1 MGQKVHPYGFRI
13 GVNRTWQSRWFA
25 EKKYSELLHEDLR
38 IRGELKK
45 AFVQAGISKLEIDRL
60 PNQLKIR
67 IHTSKPG
74 LVIGK
79 KGAGVDQLKRRLEAQ
94 VGREVVINIEEVV
107 RPELDAQLVSEAI
120 AFQLEKRIAFR
131 RAMRRAVESSKKFGA
146 KGIKVRCKGRLNGA
160 EIARAEWYLFG
171 RLPLTTLRA
180 DIDYG
185 FSEAKTSYGVVG
197 VKVWIFKG
205 EKETYLPKHHEDRIE
220 RPQDRPARRF

>member
-13 GVNRTWQSRWFA
+13 GVNRTWASRWFA
-25 EKKYSELLHEDLR
+25 EKKYSQLLHEDIK
-38 IRGELKK
+38 IREELKK
-45 AFVQAGISKLEIDRL
+45 QFVQAGISKVEIDRL
-60 PNQLKIR
+60 PNQLKVR

-79 KGAGVDQLKRRLEAQ
+79 KGAGVDQLKRKLEAQ

-107 RPELDAQLVSEAI
+107 RPELDAQLVAEQI
-120 AFQLEKRIAFR
+120 AFQLEKRVAFR
-131 RAMRRAVESSKKFGA
+131 RAMRRSVESSRKFGA

-185 FSEAKTSYGVVG
+185 FAEAKTSFGVIG
-197 VKVWIFKG
+197 VKVWIYKG
-205 EKETYLPKHHEDRIE
+205 ERVNYIPVKPEDRRE
-220 RPQDRPARRF
+220 RERSQ

>member
-1 MGQKVHPYGFRI
+1 LGQKVHPYGFRI

-25 EKKYSELLHEDLR
+25 EKNYSNLLHEDLR
-38 IRGELKK
+38 IREDLRKT
-45 AFVQAGISKLEIDRL
+45 FVQAGISKLEIDRL
-60 PNQLKIR
+60 PNQLKVR

-79 KGAGVDQLKRRLEAQ
+79 KGAGVDQLKRKLEKD

-107 RPELDAQLVSEAI
+107 RPELDAQLVSENI
-120 AFQLEKRIAFR
+120 AFQLEKRVAFR
-131 RAMRRAVESSKKFGA
+131 RAMRRSVESAKKFGC

-185 FSEAKTSYGVVG
+185 FSEAKTSYGVIG
-197 VKVWIFKG
+197 VKVWIYKG
-205 EKETYLPKHHEDRIE
+205 EKITYLPVRLEGDRRGGRE
-220 RPQDRPARRF
+220 R

>member
-25 EKKYSELLHEDLR
+25 EKNYSELLHEDLR
-38 IRGELKK
+38 IREQLKK
-45 AFVQAGISKLEIDRL
+45 TFVQAGISKLEIDRL
-60 PNQLKIR
+60 PNQLKVR

-79 KGAGVDQLKRRLEAQ
+79 KGAGVDQLKRKLEAE

-107 RPELDAQLVSEAI
+107 RPELDAQLVAETIS
-120 AFQLEKRIAFR
+120 FQLEKRVAFR
-131 RAMRRAVESSKKFGA
+131 RAMRRAVESCRKFGG

-160 EIARAEWYLFG
+160 EIARMEWYLFG

-185 FSEAKTSYGVVG
+185 FAEAKTSYGVIG
-197 VKVWIFKG
+197 VKVWIYKG
-205 EKETYLPKHHEDRIE
+205 EKETYLPRHEE
-220 RPQDRPARRF
+220 RR

>member
-25 EKKYSELLHEDLR
+25 EKNYAELLHEDIK
-38 IRGELKK
+38 IRAELKK
-45 AFVQAGISKLEIDRL
+45 TFVQAGISKLEIDRL
-60 PNQLKIR
+60 PNQLKVR

-79 KGAGVDQLKRRLEAQ
+79 KGAGVDQLKRKLEAQ
-94 VGREVVINIEEVV
+94 VGRDVVINIEEVV
-107 RPELDAQLVSEAI
+107 RPELDAQLVAENI
-120 AFQLEKRIAFR
+120 AFQLEKRVAFR
-131 RAMRRAVESSKKFGA
+131 RAMRRTVESAKKFGV

-160 EIARAEWYLFG
+160 EIARAEWYLYG

-197 VKVWIFKG
+197 VKVWMFKG
-205 EKETYLPKHHEDRIE
+205 ERDSYFPKQEE
-220 RPQDRPARRF
+220 RR

>member
-25 EKKYSELLHEDLR
+25 EKNYSNLLHEDLR
-38 IRGELKK
+38 IRQDLRKT
-45 AFVQAGISKLEIDRL
+45 FVQAGISKLEIDRL
-60 PNQLKIR
+60 PNQLKVR

-79 KGAGVDQLKRRLEAQ
+79 KGAGVDQLKRKLEKD

-107 RPELDAQLVSEAI
+107 RPELDAQLVSENI
-120 AFQLEKRIAFR
+120 AFQLEKRVAFR
-131 RAMRRAVESSKKFGA
+131 RAMRRSVESAKKFGC

-185 FSEAKTSYGVVG
+185 FSEAKTSYGVIG
-197 VKVWIFKG
+197 VKVWIYKG
-205 EKETYLPKHHEDRIE
+205 EKMTYLPVRHDTDRRGE
-220 RPQDRPARRF
+220 R

>member
-1 MGQKVHPYGFRI
+1 LGQKVHPYGFRI

-25 EKKYSELLHEDLR
+25 EKNYSELLHEDLR
-38 IRGELKK
+38 IREQLKK
-45 AFVQAGISKLEIDRL
+45 TFVQAGISKLEIDRL
-60 PNQLKIR
+60 PNQLKVR

-79 KGAGVDQLKRRLEAQ
+79 KGAGVDQLKRKLEAQ

-107 RPELDAQLVSEAI
+107 RPELDAQLVSETI
-120 AFQLEKRIAFR
+120 SFQLEKRVAFR
-131 RAMRRAVESSKKFGA
+131 RAMRRAVESARKFGC

-185 FSEAKTSYGVVG
+185 FAEAKTAYGVIG
-197 VKVWIFKG
+197 VKVWIYKG
-205 EKETYLPKHHEDRIE
+205 EKQTYLPRQHEDRRQE
-220 RPQDRPARRF
+220 RL

>member
-1 MGQKVHPYGFRI
+1 LGQKVHPYGFRI

-25 EKKYSELLHEDLR
+25 EKNYSELLHEDLR
-38 IRGELKK
+38 IREQLKK
-45 AFVQAGISKLEIDRL
+45 TFVQAGISKLEIDRL
-60 PNQLKIR
+60 PNQLKVR

-79 KGAGVDQLKRRLEAQ
+79 KGAGVDQLKRKLEAQ

-107 RPELDAQLVSEAI
+107 RPELDAQLVSETI
-120 AFQLEKRIAFR
+120 SFQLEKRVAFR
-131 RAMRRAVESSKKFGA
+131 RAMRRAVESARKFGC

-185 FSEAKTSYGVVG
+185 FAEAKTAYGVIG
-197 VKVWIFKG
+197 VKVWIYKG
-205 EKETYLPKHHEDRIE
+205 EKQTYLPRQHEDRRQE
-220 RPQDRPARRF
+220 RI

>member
-1 MGQKVHPYGFRI
+1 LGQKVHPYGFRL

-25 EKKYSELLHEDLR
+25 EKHYAELLHEDLR
-38 IRGELKK
+38 IREELKRT
-45 AFVQAGISKLEIDRL
+45 FVQAGISKLEIDRL
-60 PNQLKIR
+60 PNQIKIR

-79 KGAGVDQLKRRLEAQ
+79 KGAGVDALKRRIEKQ
-94 VGREVVINIEEVV
+94 VQREVVINIEEVV
-107 RPELDAQLVSEAI
+107 RPELDAQLVSETI
-120 AFQLEKRIAFR
+120 SFQLEKRIAFR
-131 RAMRRAVESSKKFGA
+131 RAMRRAVESAKKFGG

-185 FSEAKTSYGVVG
+185 FSEAKTAYGVVG
-197 VKVWIFKG
+197 VKVWIYKG
-205 EKETYLPKHHEDRIE
+205 EKETYLPRREE
-220 RPQDRPARRF
+220 RR

>member
-25 EKKYSELLHEDLR
+25 EKNYSELLHEDLR
-38 IRGELKK
+38 IRQELRKT
-45 AFVQAGISKLEIDRL
+45 FVQAGISKLEIDRL

-79 KGAGVDQLKRRLEAQ
+79 KGAGVDQLKRRLEKQ
-94 VGREVVINIEEVV
+94 VSREVVINIEEVV
-107 RPELDAQLVSEAI
+107 RPELDAQLVSETI
-120 AFQLEKRIAFR
+120 AFQLEKRVAFR
-131 RAMRRAVESSKKFGA
+131 RAMRRAVESARKFGG
-146 KGIKVRCKGRLNGA
+146 KGIKIRCKGRLNGA

-185 FSEAKTSYGVVG
+185 FSEAKTAYGVVG
-197 VKVWIFKG
+197 VKVWIYKG
-205 EKETYLPKHHEDRIE
+205 ERQTYLNPPRLHEE
-220 RPQDRPARRF
+220 RNR

>member
-1 MGQKVHPYGFRI
+1 MR
-13 GVNRTWQSRWFA
+13 
-25 EKKYSELLHEDLR
+25 EKKYSQLLHEDIR
-38 IRGELKK
+38 IREELKK
-45 AFVQAGISKLEIDRL
+45 QFVQAGISKVEIDRL
-60 PNQLKIR
+60 PNQLKVR
-67 IHTSKPG
+67 IHTSKPR

-79 KGAGVDQLKRRLEAQ
+79 KGAGVDQLKRKLEAQ

-107 RPELDAQLVSEAI
+107 RPELDAQLVAEQI
-120 AFQLEKRIAFR
+120 AFQLEKRVAFR
-131 RAMRRAVESSKKFGA
+131 RAMRRSVESSRKFGA

-185 FSEAKTSYGVVG
+185 FAEAKTAYGVIG

-205 EKETYLPKHHEDRIE
+205 ERMNYIPSKPEDRRE
-220 RPQDRPARRF
+220 RAH

>member
-25 EKKYSELLHEDLR
+25 EKNYSELLHEDLR
-38 IRGELKK
+38 IREELKK
-45 AFVQAGISKLEIDRL
+45 TFVQAGISKLEIDRL
-60 PNQLKIR
+60 PNQLKVR

-79 KGAGVDQLKRRLEAQ
+79 KGAGVDQLKRRLEAE

-107 RPELDAQLVSEAI
+107 RPELDAQLVSETI
-120 AFQLEKRIAFR
+120 AFQLEKRVAFR
-131 RAMRRAVESSKKFGA
+131 RAMRRAVESAKKFGG

-160 EIARAEWYLFG
+160 EIARAEWYLYG

-185 FSEAKTSYGVVG
+185 FYEAKTAYGVIG

-205 EKETYLPKHHEDRIE
+205 EKDTYLPRHEE
-220 RPQDRPARRF
+220 RRERA

>member
-1 MGQKVHPYGFRI
+1 VGQKVHPYGFRI
-13 GVNRTWQSRWFA
+13 GVNRTWASRWFA
-25 EKKYSELLHEDLR
+25 EKKYSQLLHEDLK
-38 IRGELKK
+38 IREELKK

-60 PNQLKIR
+60 PNQLKVR

-79 KGAGVDQLKRRLEAQ
+79 KGAGVDQLKRKLEAQ

-107 RPELDAQLVSEAI
+107 RPELDAQLVSEQI
-120 AFQLEKRIAFR
+120 AFQLEKRVAFR
-131 RAMRRAVESSKKFGA
+131 RAMRRAVESSRKFGA

-185 FSEAKTSYGVVG
+185 FSEAKTSYGVIG

-205 EKETYLPKHHEDRIE
+205 ERSNYLPRHEDRRDRE
-220 RPQDRPARRF
+220 RA

>member
-1 MGQKVHPYGFRI
+1 MGQKVNPYGFRI
-13 GVNRTWQSRWFA
+13 GVNRTWQSRWFS
-25 EKKYSELLHEDLR
+25 EKNYSELLHEDLK
-38 IRGELKK
+38 IRKELKK
-45 AFVQAGISKLEIDRL
+45 TFVQAGVSKIEIDRL
-60 PNQLKIR
+60 PNQIKIR

-79 KGAGVDQLKRRLEAQ
+79 KGAGVDQLKRKIEHQ

-107 RPELDAQLVSEAI
+107 RPELDAQLVAETIS
-120 AFQLEKRIAFR
+120 FQLEKRIAFR
-131 RAMRRAVESSKKFGA
+131 RAMRRAVESCRKFGG

-185 FSEAKTSYGVVG
+185 FAEAKTSYGVIG

-205 EKETYLPKHHEDRIE
+205 ERESYLSRAEE
-220 RPQDRPARRF
+220 RRT

>member
-25 EKKYSELLHEDLR
+25 EKNYSELLHEDLR
-38 IRGELKK
+38 IRQELRKT
-45 AFVQAGISKLEIDRL
+45 FVQAGISKLEIDRL

-79 KGAGVDQLKRRLEAQ
+79 KGAGVDQLKRRLEKQ
-94 VGREVVINIEEVV
+94 VSREVVINIEEVV
-107 RPELDAQLVSEAI
+107 RPELDAQLVSETI
-120 AFQLEKRIAFR
+120 AFQLEKRVAFR
-131 RAMRRAVESSKKFGA
+131 RAMRRAVESARKFGG
-146 KGIKVRCKGRLNGA
+146 KGIKIRCKGRLNGA

-185 FSEAKTSYGVVG
+185 FSEAKTAYGVVG
-197 VKVWIFKG
+197 VKVWIYKG
-205 EKETYLPKHHEDRIE
+205 ERQTYLNPPRLHEE
-220 RPQDRPARRF
+220 RTR

>member
-25 EKKYSELLHEDLR
+25 EKNYSELLHEDLR
-38 IRGELKK
+38 IREQLKK
-45 AFVQAGISKLEIDRL
+45 TFVQAGISKLEIDRL
-60 PNQLKIR
+60 PNQLKVR

-79 KGAGVDQLKRRLEAQ
+79 KGAGVDQLKRKLEAQ

-107 RPELDAQLVSEAI
+107 RPELDAQLVSETI
-120 AFQLEKRIAFR
+120 SFQLEKRVAFR
-131 RAMRRAVESSKKFGA
+131 RAMRRAVESARKFGC

-185 FSEAKTSYGVVG
+185 FAEAKTAYGVIG
-197 VKVWIFKG
+197 VKVWIYKG
-205 EKETYLPKHHEDRIE
+205 EKQTYLPRQHEDRRQE
-220 RPQDRPARRF
+220 RL

>member
-25 EKKYSELLHEDLR
+25 EKNYSNLLHEDLR
-38 IRGELKK
+38 IRQDLRKT
-45 AFVQAGISKLEIDRL
+45 FVQAGISKLEIDRL
-60 PNQLKIR
+60 PNQLKVR

-79 KGAGVDQLKRRLEAQ
+79 KGAGVDQLKRKLEKD

-107 RPELDAQLVSEAI
+107 RPELDAQLVSETI
-120 AFQLEKRIAFR
+120 AFQLEKRVAFR
-131 RAMRRAVESSKKFGA
+131 RAMRRAVESAKKFGC

-185 FSEAKTSYGVVG
+185 FSEAKTSYGVIR
-197 VKVWIFKG
+197 VKVWIYKG
-205 EKETYLPKHHEDRIE
+205 EKMTYLPVRLEGDRRGGRE
-220 RPQDRPARRF
+220 R

>member
-25 EKKYSELLHEDLR
+25 EKNYSELLHEDLR
-38 IRGELKK
+38 IREELKRT
-45 AFVQAGISKLEIDRL
+45 FVQAGLSKLEIDRL
-60 PNQLKIR
+60 PNQLKLR

-79 KGAGVDQLKRRLEAQ
+79 KGAGVDQLKRRLEAE

-107 RPELDAQLVSEAI
+107 RPELDAQLVAETI
-120 AFQLEKRIAFR
+120 AFQLEKRVAFR
-131 RAMRRAVESSKKFGA
+131 RAMRRAVESAKKFGG

-160 EIARAEWYLFG
+160 EIARAEWYLYG

-185 FSEAKTSYGVVG
+185 FYEAKTAYGVIG

-205 EKETYLPKHHEDRIE
+205 EKDTYLPRREE
-220 RPQDRPARRF
+220 RR

>member
-13 GVNRTWQSRWFA
+13 GINRTWQSHWFA
-25 EKKYSELLHEDLR
+25 EKNYSELLHEDLR
-38 IRGELKK
+38 IREELKK

-60 PNQLKIR
+60 PNQLKVR

-79 KGAGVDQLKRRLEAQ
+79 KGAGVDQLKRRLEAE
-94 VGREVVINIEEVV
+94 VGREVIINIEEVV
-107 RPELDAQLVSEAI
+107 RPELDAQLVSETI
-120 AFQLEKRIAFR
+120 AFQLEKRVAFR
-131 RAMRRAVESSKKFGA
+131 RAMRRAVESCKKFGG

-160 EIARAEWYLFG
+160 EIARAEWYLYG

-185 FSEAKTSYGVVG
+185 FYEAKTAYGVIG

-205 EKETYLPKHHEDRIE
+205 EKDTYLPRHEE
-220 RPQDRPARRF
+220 RRERA

>member
-1 MGQKVHPYGFRI
+1 LGQKVNPYGFRI
-13 GVNRTWQSRWFA
+13 GVNRTWQSRWFS
-25 EKKYSELLHEDLR
+25 EKNYSELLHEDLK
-38 IRGELKK
+38 IRKELKK
-45 AFVQAGISKLEIDRL
+45 TFVQAGVSKIEIDRL
-60 PNQLKIR
+60 PNQIKIR

-79 KGAGVDQLKRRLEAQ
+79 KGAGVDQLKRKIEHQ

-107 RPELDAQLVSEAI
+107 RPELDAQLVAETIS
-120 AFQLEKRIAFR
+120 FQLEKRIAFR
-131 RAMRRAVESSKKFGA
+131 RAMRRAVESCRKFGG

-185 FSEAKTSYGVVG
+185 FAEAKTTYGVIG
-197 VKVWIFKG
+197 VKVWIYKG
-205 EKETYLPKHHEDRIE
+205 ERESYLHRPEDR
-220 RPQDRPARRF
+220 RSAAAL

>member
-1 MGQKVHPYGFRI
+1 MGQKVNPYGFRI
-13 GVNRTWQSRWFA
+13 GVNRTWQSRWFS
-25 EKKYSELLHEDLR
+25 EKNYSELLHEDLK
-38 IRGELKK
+38 IRKELKK
-45 AFVQAGISKLEIDRL
+45 TFVQAGVSKIEIDRL
-60 PNQLKIR
+60 PNQIKIR

-79 KGAGVDQLKRRLEAQ
+79 RGAGVDQLKRRIEHQ

-107 RPELDAQLVSEAI
+107 RPELDAQLVAETIS
-120 AFQLEKRIAFR
+120 FQLEKRIAFR
-131 RAMRRAVESSKKFGA
+131 RAMRRAVESCRKFGG

-185 FSEAKTSYGVVG
+185 FTEAKTAYGVIG
-197 VKVWIFKG
+197 VKVWIYKG
-205 EKETYLPKHHEDRIE
+205 ERESYLPRVDRG
-220 RPQDRPARRF
+220 

>member
-13 GVNRTWQSRWFA
+13 GVNRTWASRWFA
-25 EKKYSELLHEDLR
+25 EKKYSQLLHEDLK
-38 IRGELKK
+38 IREELKK

-60 PNQLKIR
+60 PNQLKVR

-79 KGAGVDQLKRRLEAQ
+79 KGAGVDQLKRKLEAQ

-107 RPELDAQLVSEAI
+107 RPELDAQLVAEQI
-120 AFQLEKRIAFR
+120 AFQLEKRVAFR
-131 RAMRRAVESSKKFGA
+131 RAMRRSVESSRKFGA

-185 FSEAKTSYGVVG
+185 FAEAKTSYGVIG
-197 VKVWIFKG
+197 VKVWIYKG
-205 EKETYLPKHHEDRIE
+205 ERVNYLPTKQEDRRE
-220 RPQDRPARRF
+220 RAQQQ

>member
-13 GVNRTWQSRWFA
+13 GVNRTWASRWFA
-25 EKKYSELLHEDLR
+25 EKKYSQLLHEDIR
-38 IRGELKK
+38 IREELKK
-45 AFVQAGISKLEIDRL
+45 QFVQAGISKVEIDRL
-60 PNQLKIR
+60 PNQLKVR

-79 KGAGVDQLKRRLEAQ
+79 KGAGVDQLKRKLEAQ

-107 RPELDAQLVSEAI
+107 RPELDAQLVAEQI
-120 AFQLEKRIAFR
+120 AFQLEKRVAFR
-131 RAMRRAVESSKKFGA
+131 RAMRRSVESSRKFGA

-185 FSEAKTSYGVVG
+185 FAEAKTSFGVIG
-197 VKVWIFKG
+197 VKVWIYKG
-205 EKETYLPKHHEDRIE
+205 ERMNYLPVKQEDRRDRE
-220 RPQDRPARRF
+220 RAQ

>member
-25 EKKYSELLHEDLR
+25 EKNYSELLHEDLR
-38 IRGELKK
+38 IRQELRKT
-45 AFVQAGISKLEIDRL
+45 FVQAGISKLEIDRL

-79 KGAGVDQLKRRLEAQ
+79 KGAGVDQLKRRLEKQ
-94 VGREVVINIEEVV
+94 VSREVVINIEEVV
-107 RPELDAQLVSEAI
+107 RPELDAQLVSETI
-120 AFQLEKRIAFR
+120 AFQLEKRVAFR
-131 RAMRRAVESSKKFGA
+131 RAMRRAVESARKFGG
-146 KGIKVRCKGRLNGA
+146 KGIKIRCKGRLNGA

-185 FSEAKTSYGVVG
+185 FSEAKTAYGVVG
-197 VKVWIFKG
+197 VKVWIYKG
-205 EKETYLPKHHEDRIE
+205 ERQTYLNPPRL
-220 RPQDRPARRF
+220 

>member
-1 MGQKVHPYGFRI
+1 LGQKVHPYGFRI
-13 GVNRTWQSRWFA
+13 GVNRTWASRWFA
-25 EKKYSELLHEDLR
+25 EKKYSQLLHEDLK
-38 IRGELKK
+38 IREELKK

-60 PNQLKIR
+60 PNQLKVR

-79 KGAGVDQLKRRLEAQ
+79 KGAGVDQLKRKLEAQ

-107 RPELDAQLVSEAI
+107 RPELDAQLVAEQI
-120 AFQLEKRIAFR
+120 AFQLEKRVAFR
-131 RAMRRAVESSKKFGA
+131 RAMRRSVESSRKFGA

-185 FSEAKTSYGVVG
+185 FAEAKTTYGVIG

-205 EKETYLPKHHEDRIE
+205 ERVNYMPSKPEDRRGE
-220 RPQDRPARRF
+220 RERAQ

>member
-1 MGQKVHPYGFRI
+1 
-13 GVNRTWQSRWFA
+13 VNRTWASRWFA
-25 EKKYSELLHEDLR
+25 EKKYSQLLHEDLK
-38 IRGELKK
+38 IREELKK

-60 PNQLKIR
+60 PNQLKVR

-79 KGAGVDQLKRRLEAQ
+79 KGAGVDQLKRKLEAQ

-107 RPELDAQLVSEAI
+107 RPELDAQLVSEQI
-120 AFQLEKRIAFR
+120 AFQLEKRVAFR
-131 RAMRRAVESSKKFGA
+131 RAMRRAVESSRKFGA

-160 EIARAEWYLFG
+160 EIARAEWYLYG

-185 FSEAKTSYGVVG
+185 FTEAKTSYGVIG

-205 EKETYLPKHHEDRIE
+205 EKMNYLPRHEE
-220 RPQDRPARRF
+220 RRERGERS